1 MVSMKTKLL
10 LFFVPLLLILPS
22 LSQVENYTVSC
33 LNVNWILI
41 LPSDSCLWNSA
52 DYADIKLGYNSE
64 CILNCKKSCSCEELA
79 ELKVQKLDDELV
91 FSVQN
96 AYPGYAIVFY
106 PAFINIGI
114 PSTLKDVRVDFD
126 EDAKTAFFVYYK
138 TNPLDS
144 KIYKISIIGYNL
156 SEVGKIL
163 KEQLKDKKFS
173 YGGWIAFSKPLGKHR
188 IEEKVISKAE
198 FEFDE
203 GLWIYFEDLSQN
215 RVLNYKIEFIF
226 SQAKN

>member
-1 MVSMKTKLL
+1 MVSMKKLL
-10 LFFVPLLLILPS
+10 LFFVPLLITLPF
-22 LSQVENYTVSC
+22 LSDVENYTVSC

-41 LPSDSCLWNSA
+41 LPSDSCLWNSP
-52 DYADIKLGYNSE
+52 DYADFKLGSGKE

-79 ELKVQKLDDELV
+79 ELKVQRCDDELV

-96 AYPGYAIVFY
+96 AYPGYAVVFY
-106 PAFINIGI
+106 PIFINSGI
-114 PSTLKDVRVDFD
+114 PSTLKDVRVYFD
-126 EDAKTAFFVYYK
+126 EDAKTAVFVYYK

-144 KIYKISIIGYNL
+144 KLYKIAIIGYNL
-156 SEVGKIL
+156 SEVDKIL

-188 IEEKVISKAE
+188 IEEKVISKGN
-198 FEFDE
+198 FDFDE
-203 GLWIYFEDLSQN
+203 GLWIYFEDISQN
-215 RVLNYKIEFIF
+215 RLLNYKIEFVF